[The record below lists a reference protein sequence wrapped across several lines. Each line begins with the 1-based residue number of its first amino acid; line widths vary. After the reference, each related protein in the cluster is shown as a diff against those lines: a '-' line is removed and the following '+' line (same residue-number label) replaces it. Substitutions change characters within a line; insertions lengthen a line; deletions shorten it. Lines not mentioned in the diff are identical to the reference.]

1 MVTLR
6 WHAVRMLLLG
16 TGLCMHAAAYAA
28 PDAGS
33 LLPSAQREWPA
44 PRPLPILQRS
54 DAPQTPEPSPARPVV
69 YVIGFV
75 LEGDDTISDAEFSA
89 AVAPFI
95 SRPLNYA
102 ELLAAAQAVAWAYR
116 QAGWVV
122 SATLPEQDVS
132 DGIVRIAVSRAVLG
146 GVEVTGP
153 QASDSRATAVERY
166 VTSQQ
171 ASGQPVRVEP
181 LDRAILLLNDM
192 PGVSATGAL
201 REGQQAGETNFIVN
215 LAPSV
220 NQYGDVSF
228 DNSGT
233 LPSGYLRV
241 LGNWYRAGL
250 LRWGD
255 QLSVN
260 LIHSFTENQA
270 DGSDYQRFVYSL
282 PLGYEG
288 WRLALGGSL
297 FSYRLVSSEYA
308 GLGFAGDS
316 DAWDVE
322 LSYPM
327 VRNEDH
333 SMYLVGKGEHTHIDN
348 EGAWATVSR
357 YRVES
362 RSIGLRGTMF
372 DELGAGASSTASLT
386 VNAGY
391 LDLRDSPTQSSD
403 ASTTATGGT
412 FTRLRYSLARD
423 QNMGRGFSVLAALN
437 GQTADKNL
445 DSNQKFYLGGSN
457 GVRAYPASEGS
468 GYQGFVLSLEA
479 RWKPAPDWQLAA
491 LYDYGYVTVNHDNDY
506 SGASSLNEYCLRG
519 YGLAISWRGKRK
531 QTLSL
536 TWARRIGDNANAT
549 SVGNDQDGTY
559 FRDRVWFNASLDF

>member
-1 MVTLR
+1 
-6 WHAVRMLLLG
+6 ML
-16 TGLCMHAAAYAA
+16 
-28 PDAGS
+28 
-33 LLPSAQREWPA
+33 
-44 PRPLPILQRS
+44 
-54 DAPQTPEPSPARPVV
+54 
-69 YVIGFV
+69 
-75 LEGDDTISDAEFSA
+75 ISDAEFSA

-95 SRPLNYA
+95 SRPLDYA
-102 ELLAAAQAVAWAYR
+102 ELRAAAQAVAWAYR

-132 DGIVRIAVSRAVLG
+132 DGIVRIAINHAVFG

-153 QASDSRATAVERY
+153 QASDSRGASVERY
-166 VTSQQ
+166 VTAQQ
-171 ASGQPVRVEP
+171 ARGQAVRVEP
-181 LDRAILLLNDM
+181 LDRALLLINDL
-192 PGVSATGAL
+192 PGVRATGAL
-201 REGQQAGETNFIVN
+201 REGQQAGETELVVN
-215 LAPSV
+215 LDPGV
-220 NQYGDVSF
+220 TQYGDVSF

-233 LPSGYLRV
+233 RSAGELRA
-241 LGNWYRAGL
+241 LGNWNRAGL
-250 LRWGD
+250 VHWGD
-255 QLSVN
+255 QLSLN
-260 LIHSFTENQA
+260 LIHSFTAYQT
-270 DGSDYQRFVYSL
+270 DGSDYQRLSYSL

-308 GLGFAGDS
+308 GLGFSGDS

-322 LSYPM
+322 LTYPM
-327 VRNEDH
+327 LRTENH
-333 SMYLVGKGEHTHIDN
+333 SLYLVGKFERTHVDN
-348 EGAWATVSR
+348 QGAWATVSR
-357 YRVES
+357 YRLDS
-362 RSIGLRGTMF
+362 QSIGLRGTMF
-372 DELGAGASSTASLT
+372 DELGAGASSNASLT

-391 LDLRDSPTQSSD
+391 LDLRDSPTQDAD

-423 QNMGRGFSVLAALN
+423 QNLGRGFSVLAALN

-479 RWKPAPDWQLAA
+479 RWKPAADWQLAA

-506 SGASSLNEYCLRG
+506 AGASSLNAYSLRG
-519 YGLAISWRGKRK
+519 YGLAVAWRGKRK

-549 SVGNDQDGTY
+549 SAGNDQDGTY
-559 FRDRVWFNASLDF
+559 VRDRVWLDANLAF

>member
-6 WHAVRMLLLG
+6 GHAVRMLLLG
-16 TGLCMHAAAYAA
+16 MGLCTHAAVYAA

-33 LLPSAQREWPA
+33 LLPPAPREWPA
-44 PRPLPILQRS
+44 PRPSPKLQLP
-54 DAPQTPEPSPARPVV
+54 DAPQTPEPNPAIPVV
-69 YVIGFV
+69 HIIGFV
-75 LEGDDTISDAEFSA
+75 LEGEEIISDAEFSA

-95 SRPLNYA
+95 SRPINYA
-102 ELLAAAQAVAWAYR
+102 DLRAAAQAVAWAYR

-122 SATLPEQDVS
+122 NATLPEQDVS
-132 DGIVRIAVSRAVLG
+132 DGIVRITVSHAVFG
-146 GVEVTGP
+146 GVEVTGA
-153 QASDSRATAVERY
+153 QAADRRIAQVERY
-166 VTSQQ
+166 VTAQQ
-171 ASGQPVRVEP
+171 APGQPVRVEP
-181 LDRAILLLNDM
+181 LDRAMLLLNDL

-201 REGQQAGETNFIVN
+201 REGQQAGETDFVVN

-220 NQYGDVSF
+220 SQYGDVSF

-233 LPSGYLRV
+233 RSAGYLRV
-241 LGNWYRAGL
+241 LGNWSRAGL
-250 LRWGD
+250 VHWGD
-255 QLSVN
+255 QLSLN
-260 LIHSFTENQA
+260 LIHSFTEYQT
-270 DGSDYQRFVYSL
+270 DGSDYQRLTYSL

-297 FSYRLVSSEYA
+297 FSYRLISSDYA

-327 VRNEDH
+327 LRKEDH
-333 SMYLVGKGEHTHIDN
+333 SLYLVGKVEHTHVDN
-348 EGAWATVSR
+348 EGAWVTVSR

-423 QNMGRGFSVLAALN
+423 QNLGRGFSVLAALN

-479 RWKPAPDWQLAA
+479 RWKPAADWQLAA

-519 YGLAISWRGKRK
+519 YGLALAWHGKRK

-536 TWARRIGDNANAT
+536 TWARRIGENANAT
-549 SVGNDQDGTY
+549 SAGNDQDGTY
-559 FRDRVWFNASLDF
+559 IRDRVWFNASLDF